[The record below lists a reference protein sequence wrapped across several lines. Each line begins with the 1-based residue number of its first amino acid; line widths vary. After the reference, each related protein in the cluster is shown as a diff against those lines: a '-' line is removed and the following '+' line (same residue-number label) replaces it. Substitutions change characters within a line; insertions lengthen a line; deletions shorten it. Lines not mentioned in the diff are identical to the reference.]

1 ARSPVETSFAWPCQQ
16 RQRLSEMAG
25 PNEISSALDRPS
37 SFAVTSSTSIAYESH
52 PLAPCRSRRRLN
64 LPFQLVRS
72 IPVYTCEMADPAI
85 SLALT
90 PPANCDR
97 DHKTLVAI
105 ALRSRSRKNRLL
117 HRNLPCDHANPA
129 AHWVPW

>member
-1 ARSPVETSFAWPCQQ
+1 MARVDLDNRHGGGAVSPLADRGRPWQQKPARSPVETSFAWPCQQ

-85 SLALT
+85 S
-90 PPANCDR
+90 
-97 DHKTLVAI
+97 
-105 ALRSRSRKNRLL
+105 
-117 HRNLPCDHANPA
+117 
-129 AHWVPW
+129 